1 MKSILS
7 ILAVAMLLNNSQAM
21 KIRDLGEL
29 DLPTLTDENDV
40 VQDKKIIV
48 EQKKLQSFVQTDK
61 NLISNFE
68 LQLDQGIRNAQQ
80 GEMGRALAISKLE
93 SIKADIGSLEKNIE
107 DESETVKQ
115 SVDEMLK
122 KHQPSELD
130 MAMIKGLEEKGS
142 EIIAQIP
149 KINQLENTLEIQE
162 EDAEL
167 AQIKQKIQKS
177 INTARSQ
184 IESGNKQIQQKVGAI
199 PDAAKVLTEKQYED
213 QMSFVLKH

>member
-1 MKSILS
+1 MKSIIS
-7 ILAVAMLLNNSQAM
+7 IVAIALLLNNSQAV

-29 DLPTLTDENDV
+29 DLPTLTDESDV
-40 VQDKKIIV
+40 LQDKKIIV

-68 LQLDQGIRNAQQ
+68 LQLDQGLRNAQQ

-93 SIKADIGSLEKNIE
+93 TIKTSVATLEKNLAE
-107 DESETVKQ
+107 ESQ
-115 SVDEMLK
+115 SVQTSVNEMLK

-130 MAMIKGLEEKGS
+130 LSMIKGLEEKGK

-149 KINQLENTLEIQE
+149 KINQLENVLEIQD

-167 AQIKQKIQKS
+167 AAVQQKIQKTIS
-177 INTARSQ
+177 NAKAQ
-184 IESGNKQIQQKVGAI
+184 IENGNKQIQQKVGAI

>member
-1 MKSILS
+1 
-7 ILAVAMLLNNSQAM
+7 
-21 KIRDLGEL
+21 
-29 DLPTLTDENDV
+29 
-40 VQDKKIIV
+40 
-48 EQKKLQSFVQTDK
+48 
-61 NLISNFE
+61 
-68 LQLDQGIRNAQQ
+68 
-80 GEMGRALAISKLE
+80 MGRALAISKLE
-93 SIKADIGSLEKNIE
+93 SIKADIGTLEKNIE
-107 DESETVKQ
+107 DEASTVKA
-115 SVDEMLK
+115 SVDQMLL

-130 MAMIKGLEEKGS
+130 TSMIKGLEEKGQ

-167 AQIKQKIQKS
+167 DSIKKKIQKS
-177 INTARSQ
+177 LSSARSQ